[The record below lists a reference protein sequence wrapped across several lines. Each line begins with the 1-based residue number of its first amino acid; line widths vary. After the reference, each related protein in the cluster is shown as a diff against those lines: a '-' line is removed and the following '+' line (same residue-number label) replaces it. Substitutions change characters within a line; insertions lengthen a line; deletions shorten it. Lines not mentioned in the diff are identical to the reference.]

1 MDSERK
7 RVLMVGPDRGVHGGI
22 AAIVN
27 NYYEAGLDKKV
38 DLKYIGTMKEG
49 SRGKKFLVA
58 AAAYFKFLCSL
69 SWCDV
74 VHVNASSDSSIMR
87 KSFFIRA
94 AYRRNK
100 KIVLHQHGGDFK
112 NYFENQ
118 ISDKRRAYLKSIL
131 DMADVMLVL
140 TPSWK
145 EYFSGLTDSGKIRV
159 FPNSIITEGD
169 VASNY
174 SAAHDRK
181 KILFLGR
188 ICRDKGVSELLEAV
202 DEIHNTLGDVTLYVG
217 GVFEDPEYI
226 SEIEKRNLYVKHIGW
241 VKGKDKNKYLSECGI
256 MAVPSYFEGF
266 GMTVIEGMYSGL
278 VVVASNVG
286 GIPDILTDGEN
297 GVLVP
302 PKDAKTLGNSI
313 MRVIEDD
320 EFAERIK
327 VNGYKSVKEKYS
339 CRASVERL
347 VNIYN
352 SLV

>member
-1 MDSERK
+1 MEIERK

-22 AAIVN
+22 SAIVN
-27 NYYEAGLDKKV
+27 NYYEAGLDSKV

-49 SRGKKFLVA
+49 SKVKKLLVA
-58 AAAYFKFLCSL
+58 AAAYFKFLCFL

-87 KSFFIRA
+87 KSFFVRA

-145 EYFSGLTDSGKIRV
+145 EYFSNLTDEGKIRV
-159 FPNSIITEGD
+159 FPNSIITEGE
-169 VASNY
+169 VAGNY

-181 KILFLGR
+181 KVLFLGR
-188 ICRDKGVSELLEAV
+188 ICRDKGVSELLEAI
-202 DEIHNTLGDVTLYVG
+202 DGIHNTLDDVTLYVG
-217 GVFEDPEYI
+217 GVFEEPEYI
-226 SEIEKRNLYVKHIGW
+226 AEIEKRSLYVKYIGW
-241 VKGKDKNKYLSECGI
+241 VNGKEKNKYLSECGI

-278 VVVASNVG
+278 VVVASDVG

-297 GVLVP
+297 GVLVT
-302 PKDAKTLGNSI
+302 PKDAKALESSI
-313 MRVIEDD
+313 MRVIDDD

-327 VNGYKSVKEKYS
+327 ANGYKSVKEKYS
-339 CRASVERL
+339 CRVSVERL